1 MSESAAGEET
11 VRAFRVTGRV
21 QGVGFRWWTRRT
33 AEELEVAGSVRNCR
47 DGSVEVKASGAPDA
61 VERLRDALAE
71 GPASARVE
79 EVAELEADP
88 NTHRNG
94 FHIRP

>member
-1 MSESAAGEET
+1 MSESAAGEES

-33 AEELEVAGSVRNCR
+33 AEELQVAGSVRNCR

-61 VERLRDALAE
+61 VEQLREALAE

-79 EVAELEADP
+79 AVAEMEADP
-88 NTHRNG
+88 NTHRNA
-94 FHIRP
+94 FHIHP